1 MEKTV
6 MNLKGSMTVF
16 AALSM
21 LLVASFLFALLEAAR
36 VQGLDACADMVS
48 EVGVTSICAEYQQPI
63 WEDYRLLFL
72 DGAYGTEKFS
82 EEKMDSVLCQR
93 ISENLDVSKI
103 GGISMYG
110 LSLQSAEVSEYR
122 LASDGD
128 GAVFLK
134 CVASYMKSH
143 LTKELAE
150 ELYQKY
156 KEETDVENSDRS
168 EYSVE
173 GADKAIEEAK
183 KAQEETASDTEEAQ
197 SPEAGE
203 TFDETSSAE
212 PEETEKPEEP
222 KENPLDIV
230 LKLKENAILGMVVG
244 NVSALS
250 AKQVD
255 LQNCMLKRELQKGT
269 KTASAEVGWY
279 ERVLVA
285 EYLEHYFSN
294 YRNPKLD
301 GAFSYELEYLLCGE
315 DTDKSNLE
323 GVINRLLLMREAAN
337 ITAIIKDATK
347 RNEAKAI
354 AEILAGFTGNPA
366 IILVVQ
372 CGIIA
377 AWAYVE
383 SVLDLRALVRGDK
396 IALVKSDA
404 QWTCNTKSLADSLG
418 NDAKAKNCENGLTY
432 EEYLKMF
439 LFTMGTKKLAYRM
452 MDVIEQSVKTK
463 QGYEHVRMDY
473 MVCEMSCSIQYQADT
488 LFADLSLIRKG
499 ASKGFCFEKMKFFSY
514 IE

>member
-1 MEKTV
+1 MK
-6 MNLKGSMTVF
+6 LRGSITVF

-21 LLVASFLFALLEAAR
+21 LLVASLLFALLEAAR
-36 VQGLDACADMVS
+36 VQGLDVCADMVS
-48 EVGVTSICAEYQQPI
+48 EVGVTSVCAEYQKPL

-72 DGAYGTEKFS
+72 NGAYGTEKFS
-82 EEKMDSVLCQR
+82 KEKINSVLCQR
-93 ISENLDVSKI
+93 ISENLDVPRTR
-103 GGISMYG
+103 GISLYD
-110 LSLQSAEVSEYR
+110 LSLQSAEVSEYQ

-128 GAVFLK
+128 GAVFLH

-143 LTKELAE
+143 LTKEMAE
-150 ELYQKY
+150 ELYKKY
-156 KEETDVENSDRS
+156 KEGTDIENSDRS

-173 GADKAIEEAK
+173 GADQAIEEAK
-183 KAQEETASDTEEAQ
+183 KAQEEAADTEETQ
-197 SPEAGE
+197 SPDAEN
-203 TFDETSSAE
+203 TS
-212 PEETEKPEEP
+212 EETQSAAEEQTAADGEVE
-222 KENPLDIV
+222 ENPLEVV
-230 LKLKENAILGMVVG
+230 LQLKENAVLGMVTG
-244 NVSALS
+244 DVSALS
-250 AKQVD
+250 QKQVD
-255 LQNCMLKRELQKGT
+255 LQDSMLKRELQKGT
-269 KTASAEVGWY
+269 KAVAGRVEWY

-285 EYLEHYFSN
+285 EYLDKYFSN
-294 YRNPKLD
+294 YRNPKTE

-323 GVINRLLLMREAAN
+323 GTINRLLLMREAAN
-337 ITAIIKDATK
+337 ITSIIKDGTK
-347 RNEAKAI
+347 KNEAKVL

-396 IALVKSDA
+396 IALVKSA
-404 QWTCNTKSLADSLG
+404 SQWSSDTKNLVDSLG

-432 EEYLKMF
+432 EEYLKLF

-452 MDVIEQSVKTK
+452 MDVMEQSARIK

-473 MVCEMSCSIQYQADT
+473 MVCELSCSMQYQANT
-488 LFADLSLIRKG
+488 LFADLSLVKNGRL
-499 ASKGFCFEKMKFFSY
+499 KGFSFEKTKGFSY